1 MYGVKNLQ
9 YLGSICINIKVL
21 IEIDYNVIYVKIK
34 IRDLLNELVSFFK
47 LFNNIIQCFQLFLL
61 IQKYNLC
68 SMFVFQI
75 LILYL
80 EVKN

>member
-1 MYGVKNLQ
+1 MYGVKNLK

-47 LFNNIIQCFQLFLL
+47 LFNNII
-61 IQKYNLC
+61 
-68 SMFVFQI
+68 
-75 LILYL
+75 
-80 EVKN
+80 

>member
-61 IQKYNLC
+61 IQKYNIC